1 MLDIEFDM
9 NYNVIPVRFVD
20 MLDFC
25 VWKAKEQRNEMLLG
39 FKVSMVMHL
48 HDLGRWLWDL
58 AYDDVAC
65 DFFQV
70 GPVELL
76 AVEDEM
82 KEKMV
87 EKGVCR
93 EVAYSH

>member
-1 MLDIEFDM
+1 
-9 NYNVIPVRFVD
+9 
-20 MLDFC
+20 
-25 VWKAKEQRNEMLLG
+25 
-39 FKVSMVMHL
+39 
-48 HDLGRWLWDL
+48 
-58 AYDDVAC
+58 VAC